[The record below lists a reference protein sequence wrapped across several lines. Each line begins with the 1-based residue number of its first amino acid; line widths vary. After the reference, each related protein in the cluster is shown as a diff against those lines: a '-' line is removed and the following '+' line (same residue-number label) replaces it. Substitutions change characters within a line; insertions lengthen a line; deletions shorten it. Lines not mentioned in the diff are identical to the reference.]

1 MRKNNLKII
10 SSVAVLIPFI
20 SFAQIKMEKIDLLN
34 GKVEFN
40 SPTELTKMTDEM
52 WALKYHNRPKPTF
65 VVSDENGGVNLIAD
79 TTNQSASES
88 QLGLWKDFQIERL
101 KKNRPDL
108 KVLNGGVKVINGKK
122 VGYFKFITEATDQKI
137 FNYYFFTIVDGKIL
151 LFSFN
156 CIEKLQ
162 VNWEKSADEIVTS
175 LKTK

>member
-1 MRKNNLKII
+1 MRKNNLKSIL
-10 SSVAVLIPFI
+10 SVAVLIPFI
-20 SFAQIKMEKIDLLN
+20 SFAQIKMEKVNLLN

-52 WALKYHNRPKPTF
+52 WALKYQNKPKPTF
-65 VVSDENGGVNLIAD
+65 VVSDKNGGVNLIAD

-88 QLGLWKDFQIERL
+88 QLGLWKDFQIEQL
-101 KKNRPDL
+101 KKNRPNL

-122 VGYFKFITEATDQKI
+122 VGYFKFITQAIDQEI

-151 LFSFN
+151 LFTFN
-156 CIEKLQ
+156 CIEKLR

>member
-1 MRKNNLKII
+1 MKKNNLKSILSI
-10 SSVAVLIPFI
+10 ALLIPFI
-20 SFAQIKMEKIDLLN
+20 SFAQIKMEKMNLLN

-52 WALKYHNRPKPTF
+52 WSLKYKNKPKPTF
-65 VVSDENGGVNLIAD
+65 VVSDKNGGVNLIAD

-88 QLGLWKDFQIERL
+88 QLGLWKDFQIEQL

-108 KVLNGGVKVINGKK
+108 KVLNGGVKVVNGKK
-122 VGYFKFITEATDQKI
+122 VGYFKFITQTIDQKI

-151 LFSFN
+151 LFTFN
-156 CIEKLQ
+156 CIEKLR
-162 VNWEKSADEIVTS
+162 VNWKKSADEIVTS

>member
-20 SFAQIKMEKIDLLN
+20 SFAQIKMEKINLLN

-108 KVLNGGVKVINGKK
+108 KVLNG
-122 VGYFKFITEATDQKI
+122 A
-137 FNYYFFTIVDGKIL
+137 
-151 LFSFN
+151 
-156 CIEKLQ
+156 
-162 VNWEKSADEIVTS
+162 
-175 LKTK
+175 

>member
-1 MRKNNLKII
+1 MRKNNLRAIL
-10 SSVAVLIPFI
+10 SVAILIPFV
-20 SFAQIKMEKIDLLN
+20 SFAQITMEKVNLLN

-52 WALKYHNRPKPTF
+52 WTLKYNDKPKPTF
-65 VVSDENGGVNLIAD
+65 VVSDRNGGVNLIVD

-88 QLGLWKDFQIERL
+88 QLDLWKDFQIEQL
-101 KKNRPDL
+101 KKNRPEL

-122 VGYFKFITEATDQKI
+122 VGYFKFITQAIDQKN

-156 CIEKLQ
+156 CIETLR
-162 VNWEKSADEIVTS
+162 VNWGKSADEIVNS

>member
-1 MRKNNLKII
+1 MRKNKLKSIL
-10 SSVAVLIPFI
+10 SVAVLIPFI
-20 SFAQIKMEKIDLLN
+20 SFAQIKMEKMNLLN

-52 WALKYHNRPKPTF
+52 WTLKYQNRPKPTL
-65 VVSDENGGVNLIAD
+65 VLSDKNGEVNLIAD
-79 TTNQSASES
+79 MTNQPASES
-88 QLGLWKDFQIERL
+88 QLDSFKDFQIQQL
-101 KKNRPDL
+101 KRNRPDL

-122 VGYFKFITEATDQKI
+122 VGYFKFITQAIDQEV

-151 LFSFN
+151 LFTFN

-162 VNWEKSADEIVTS
+162 INWEKSADEIVSS